1 MLGSVGDS
9 ISLAFSSLC
18 VCAYEM
24 PLLFDTCSSFGSLT
38 HAHTHTHSL
47 THLSGGVWRAHP
59 FVPYRTNKWHLSI
72 KRIKRVHQKA
82 RLYLCA
88 YENLFSLSF
97 MCVCVPLPPLWWWF
111 TCRAQHCYEVIK
123 VLIAFAASSSF
134 VMPYNRNYLGL
145 CWNYWAALESML
157 WF

>member
-1 MLGSVGDS
+1 MSVCHAS
-9 ISLAFSSLC
+9 CLARSAISYLSPSPACAC
-18 VCAYEM
+18 VHTKCRCCLIPARN
-24 PLLFDTCSSFGSLT
+24 LVVT
-38 HAHTHTHSL
+38 HTHTLTYSL

-97 MCVCVPLPPLWWWF
+97 MCVCVCVPLPPLWWWF
-111 TCRAQHCYEVIK
+111 TCRAQHCYAVIK

-145 CWNYWAALESML
+145 CWNY
-157 WF
+157 

>member
-1 MLGSVGDS
+1 MSVCHAS
-9 ISLAFSSLC
+9 CLARSAIPYLSPSPACAC
-18 VCAYEM
+18 VHTKCRCCLIPARN
-24 PLLFDTCSSFGSLT
+24 LVVT
-38 HAHTHTHSL
+38 HTHTLTYSL

-97 MCVCVPLPPLWWWF
+97 MCVCVCAPPSSVMMIHLQSSALLCCDKSAYCI
-111 TCRAQHCYEVIK
+111 CRFIVVCDAI
-123 VLIAFAASSSF
+123 
-134 VMPYNRNYLGL
+134 
-145 CWNYWAALESML
+145 
-157 WF
+157 